1 MAQTKKLK
9 VGDKAPD
16 FTLADINQI
25 KVSLSDY
32 AGKKNVLLV
41 FYPLA
46 FSPVCSAQIPSYQ
59 KIYDRF
65 EDLDTEVIAISIDS
79 LFTHKAWAD
88 GLTEVI
94 AISIDSLFTH
104 KAWADGLGGVSYPML
119 SDFWPHG
126 QVADLYGVMREGEG
140 FSERALIVVDKEGII
155 RYIDI
160 VDPKEIPEIEPVL
173 DLLKSLK

>member
-65 EDLDTEVIAISIDS
+65 EDLD
-79 LFTHKAWAD
+79 
-88 GLTEVI
+88 TEVI

>member
-1 MAQTKKLK
+1 MAETKKFK

-16 FTLADINQI
+16 FTLADINQL

-32 AGKKNVLLV
+32 LGKKNVMLV
-41 FYPLA
+41 FYPMA

-65 EDLDTEVIAISIDS
+65 EDLNTEVVAVSVDSI
-79 LFTHKAWAD
+79 
-88 GLTEVI
+88 
-94 AISIDSLFTH
+94 FTH
-104 KAWADGLGGVSYPML
+104 KAWADGLGGISYPLL

-126 QVADLYGVMREGEG
+126 GVSELFGVMREAEG
-140 FSERALIVVDKEGII
+140 FSDRAIIIIDKEGVI

-160 VDPKEIPEIEPVL
+160 VEPKEIPEIEPAL
-173 DLLKSLK
+173 DVLKSLN